1 MNSIYIIRDALR
13 GVYSRY
19 GAFIKPVLKIVLA
32 FLMLTVIQ
40 KNIGYN
46 ATLSKPLYLCAASV
60 LCAFF
65 PSGCITFVC
74 AAFVLADMFE
84 VSMLMAGFSA
94 VIALL
99 IFVLYFGYRPG
110 SGIIIALV
118 PLMFHFKL
126 PYVVPLLLGL
136 GAGFYSAVP
145 AALGVLCWNILQY
158 FSANFE
164 ALSEGSTAELA
175 SLIMQ
180 MAKNILMDEYMF
192 LIMFAFSLCIA
203 AVSILS
209 RSSINHCWVISVS
222 AGTVILAFVMVL
234 GGSYLGRNDMMMELI
249 SLVISYLIAVA
260 YVYLIYS
267 VDFKSTEHLSY
278 EDDDYYYYVKAVPKI
293 HPYQGDREL

>member
-1 MNSIYIIRDALR
+1 MNSIYIIRDAFR
-13 GVYSRY
+13 GLYSRY
-19 GAFIKPVLKIVLA
+19 GAFIKPILRIVLA
-32 FLMLTVIQ
+32 FLMLILIQ

-46 ATLSKPLYLCAASV
+46 TTLSKPMFLCAASV

-74 AAFVLADMFE
+74 TAFVLADMFE
-84 VSMLMAGFSA
+84 VSMLMAGFA
-94 VIALL
+94 AFVAMM

-126 PYVVPLLLGL
+126 PFLVPLILGL
-136 GAGFYSAVP
+136 TGGFYTAVP
-145 AALGVLCWNILQY
+145 AALGVLCWNTLQY
-158 FSANFE
+158 FTANAE
-164 ALSEGSTAELA
+164 ALAEGTTTELA
-175 SLIMQ
+175 SVFMQ
-180 MAKNILMDEYMF
+180 MAKSILTDEYMF
-192 LIMFAFSLCIA
+192 LVMFAFALCIA

-209 RSSINHCWVISVS
+209 KSSINHCWIISVC

-234 GGSYLGRNDMMMELI
+234 GGSYLGRSNMGSDMI
-249 SLVISYLIAVA
+249 SLVICYLIAVC

-293 HPYQGDREL
+293 HPYEGDGEL